1 MNFIAVK
8 RIGRRIK
15 KEKKKKKKQNDK
27 DEERCAVLFS
37 SEWGGCSFIYKKLFR
52 NSALNRA
59 LAVRPIG
66 TSGSALVG
74 VHPFRTR
81 RNATPVFL
89 LSRSQIVS
97 RLSREQLPFYDY
109 EPAFFRY
116 FASRPDL
123 ASNFLRRSRFFSFF
137 FFQIYQLVPVTQ

>member
-1 MNFIAVK
+1 M
-8 RIGRRIK
+8 
-15 KEKKKKKKQNDK
+15 
-27 DEERCAVLFS
+27 
-37 SEWGGCSFIYKKLFR
+37 
-52 NSALNRA
+52 NRA

-137 FFQIYQLVPVTQ
+137 FFRFTNSYQLHSNLSKGRVRKKNIHSQKNRTTRLMYFLSIAREAFLFSR